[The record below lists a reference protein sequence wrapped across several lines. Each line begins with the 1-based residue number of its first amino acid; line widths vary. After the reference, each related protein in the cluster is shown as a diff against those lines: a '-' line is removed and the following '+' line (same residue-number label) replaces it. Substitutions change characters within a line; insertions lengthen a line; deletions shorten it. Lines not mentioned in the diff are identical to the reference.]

1 LPERAVDG
9 NIIAVVKNMG
19 VYKVN
24 LADIPGTDIV
34 HNLNDKF
41 QNASPRR
48 RMQTLIDKTQA
59 IEE

>member
-1 LPERAVDG
+1 
-9 NIIAVVKNMG
+9 MG

-24 LADIPGTDIV
+24 LADIPGTAIV

-48 RMQTLIDKTQA
+48 RMQTLSDKTQA
-59 IEE
+59 REE